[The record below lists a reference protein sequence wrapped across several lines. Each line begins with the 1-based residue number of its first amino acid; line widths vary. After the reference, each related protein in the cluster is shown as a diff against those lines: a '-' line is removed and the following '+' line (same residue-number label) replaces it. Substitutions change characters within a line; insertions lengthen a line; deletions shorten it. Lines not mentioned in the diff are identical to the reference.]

1 MISGNNTEGANTVT
15 DAASHWQLPSPIS
28 SIAMADARLDVLST
42 LLRGAAIDGGAQ
54 SQRTLKAIAA
64 HRAREPHHVLLHGW
78 ALLQRPERLGDDGAL
93 CFGLAYC
100 CICTVARGAR

>member
-1 MISGNNTEGANTVT
+1 
-15 DAASHWQLPSPIS
+15 
-28 SIAMADARLDVLST
+28 MADARLDVLST

-78 ALLQRPERLGDDGAL
+78 ALLQRPERLGDDGAA
-93 CFGLAYC
+93 CWRTAC
-100 CICTVARGAR
+100 CNVYIAFAMWRLVV

>member
-1 MISGNNTEGANTVT
+1 
-15 DAASHWQLPSPIS
+15 
-28 SIAMADARLDVLST
+28 MADSRLDVLST

-78 ALLQRPERLGDDGAL
+78 ALLQRPERLGDDGAATRV
-93 CFGLAYC
+93 GLRSLAVFDLDP
-100 CICTVARGAR
+100 ISDTSIARVVADVKYWMVGFVFAAVE